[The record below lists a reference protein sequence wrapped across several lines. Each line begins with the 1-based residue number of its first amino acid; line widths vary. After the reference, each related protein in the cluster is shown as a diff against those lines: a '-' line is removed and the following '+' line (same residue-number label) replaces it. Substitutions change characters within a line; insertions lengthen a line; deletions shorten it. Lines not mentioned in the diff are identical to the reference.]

1 MNGQPHGWF
10 KATRGTDSLEL
21 IRKNPNAYAL
31 AAVIANRARWR
42 EGFNADGLEQGEA
55 LLGDHKEYG
64 MTRQEYRTALA
75 QLLKWNFATTRTTNA
90 GTIARLTDTRLFDVL
105 NLTGNQQDNQQPTT
119 AQPPASQRTTTNEE
133 GNETKKVKNDSL
145 RKLRLKNPH
154 LVELM
159 ELCGEVLG
167 KREMELHHK
176 RWIERAEQQP
186 DKLQRVLADTR
197 NKASEDGLDNPA
209 AWAEKMWKEFKES
222 FSIPPPKGGSVP
234 SRQTRIGQ

>member
-1 MNGQPHGWF
+1 MRGEIPSGLDRRQRAASPAPSASSGWF
-10 KATRGTDSLEL
+10 KAMRGNDALEL

-42 EGFNADGLEQGEA
+42 EGFNADGLEPGEA
-55 LLGDHKEYG
+55 LLGDHKKYG

-75 QLLKWNFATTRTTNA
+75 QLRKWNFATARTTNA
-90 GTIARLTDTRLFDVL
+90 GTIARLTDARLFDPL
-105 NLTGNQQDNQQPTT
+105 NLAVNQQDNQRQTT
-119 AQPPASQRTTTNEE
+119 AQPPASQRTTTNEQ
-133 GNETKKVKNDSL
+133 GKKSKKVEDDSL
-145 RKLRLKNPH
+145 GKLRLKNPQ

-159 ELCGEVLG
+159 ESCGELLG

-209 AWAEKMWKEFKES
+209 AWAEKMWKVF
-222 FSIPPPKGGSVP
+222 
-234 SRQTRIGQ
+234 